1 MEKTVVLYPG
11 LAVSHFVPMMQ
22 LTGALL
28 EHGYAVSVA
37 LIGRAAEHNTAFGA
51 VVRRT
56 ASSMP
61 SVRIHTIVA
70 EPFPHRRATA
80 AVVVQPLWYHRL
92 VISYNGLLHDLLCSL
107 ERVHPVVVDS
117 MSDEALGVTKELGIP
132 CYTMYTFNAT
142 TLLASIQLPSVHGV
156 GEGRAS
162 FKDLEDITID
172 FFGLPPISAS
182 HLVRD
187 VLQDQDPEGETYKA
201 NMAAMRR
208 IPEADD
214 ILVNTF
220 ESLEPRAVAALR
232 DPRCLP
238 GRVLPPVYCVG
249 PLVES
254 AREATVPRHKCLAW
268 LDGQPNHSV
277 VFLCFGS
284 VGWGA
289 HSKEQLREIAVGL
302 ENSGHLFLWVVR
314 APYSGVPDLGAL
326 LPDEFFE
333 RTAGR
338 GVVVKLWAPQVD
350 VIVFLP
356 TTDVLRHRATG
367 AFVTHCG
374 WSSVLEGVMAGVPM
388 VCWPRYVKHRM
399 KKLLMVG
406 EMGIA
411 AEMVGWQQGRV
422 QAGEVEAK
430 VRLVM
435 ECEEGK
441 ALRVRAVHKD
451 GAAVSW
457 KDGGSGR
464 AAFAQF
470 LAEVDGKGK
479 EPRLST
485 CSEEAVGVA

>member
-61 SVRIHTIVA
+61 SVRPGVRIPVEIERDRDPATNHVD
-70 EPFPHRRATA
+70 PLSFPTPDPDRSIRGRGTRHRPGTW
-80 AVVVQPLWYHRL
+80 QLWY
-92 VISYNGLLHDLLCSL
+92 
-107 ERVHPVVVDS
+107 
-117 MSDEALGVTKELGIP
+117 DEALGVTKELGIP